1 MATGKDSLFNGREFD
16 RSLAATDTPL
26 PLFRAALR
34 AGREHLR
41 QRFFE
46 HSEVTSLVTLH
57 AWLID
62 QLIVRAWQRHLSLLP
77 ARTAVALVAVGGYGR
92 CELHPASDI
101 DLMLLFEKHDA
112 AKTRAFTES
121 LVRFFWDMGL

>member
-16 RSLAATDTPL
+16 RSLAATDNPL

-34 AGREHLR
+34 SGREHLR

-46 HSEVTSLVTLH
+46 HSGVTSLVTLH

-62 QLIVRAWQRHLSLLP
+62 RLIVRAWQRHLSLLP
-77 ARTAVALVAVGGYGR
+77 AKTSVALPRLAGSVEPRGLDPAVVKLVA
-92 CELHPASDI
+92 L
-101 DLMLLFEKHDA
+101 
-112 AKTRAFTES
+112 
-121 LVRFFWDMGL
+121 